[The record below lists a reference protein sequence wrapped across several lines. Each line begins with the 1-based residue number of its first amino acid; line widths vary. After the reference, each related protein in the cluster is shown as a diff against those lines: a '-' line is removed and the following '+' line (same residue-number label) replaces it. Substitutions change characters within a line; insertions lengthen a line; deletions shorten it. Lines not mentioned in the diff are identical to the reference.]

1 MNNKMPLQIQILT
14 NLDCNL
20 RCTYCYENK
29 TRGTNDIDPMI
40 RFISAR
46 YLQAHN
52 DFIDVH
58 GAHTVFNRDVVIDFI
73 GGETLMHPKQLD
85 HLCRYAHTFHN
96 RIGNK
101 GSLTFSISTNG
112 TLIESQD
119 VQDFLLKWKNHIS
132 LGFSIDGTKEIHD
145 DCRIDTQGKG
155 SYDRAVAGYNWAK
168 EHLCPYRIGVKAT
181 YCHKT
186 IDRYAEGVI
195 NLIKLGFTNIA
206 ANVIFEETWTKEES
220 IGILTQF
227 NAVTDYLFDNNLEEK
242 VHLFQ
247 INHEDLDMR
256 HYKAE
261 SGGKYQNHCGTC
273 THMMCLGFD
282 NKLYGCNRFCTMT
295 KPIPIGEL
303 KDGKIKITN
312 QSFIDEVSKQYE
324 LWAQE
329 CKECPYGTQ
338 CPSCSAIPYET
349 ESVQEYINSKTQ
361 CGFTHAIVAARLYF
375 KYRLLAK
382 ENNQNDN

>member
-29 TRGTNDIDPMI
+29 DRGANNFESMAD
-40 RFISAR
+40 FIKAR
-46 YLQAHN
+46 YKEAFF
-52 DFIDVH
+52 DPIVDDKEI
-58 GAHTVFNRDVVIDFI
+58 NRDIVIDFI
-73 GGETLMHPKQLD
+73 GGETLLYPKLLD
-85 HLCRYAHTFHN
+85 RLCAFTHRLHYINH
-96 RIGNK
+96 RNK

-112 TLIESQD
+112 TLIAERKD
-119 VQDFLLKWKNHIS
+119 IQDFLHKWKNHIS

-168 EHLCPYRIGVKAT
+168 EHICPHRIGVKAT

-206 ANVIFEETWTKEES
+206 ANVIFEETWTKEEAPK
-220 IGILTQF
+220 IAEQL
-227 NAVTDYLFDNNLEEK
+227 NAVTDYLFDNGLEEK

-261 SGGKYQNHCGTC
+261 SGRKDQNHCGTC
-273 THMMCLGFD
+273 THMLCLGFD

-303 KDGKIKITN
+303 TDSTIKITN
-312 QSFIDEVSKQYE
+312 QQFIEEVSKQYE
-324 LWAQE
+324 LWPQE
-329 CKECPYGTQ
+329 CKECPYETQ
-338 CPSCSAIPYET
+338 CASCSAIPYET
-349 ESVQEYINSKTQ
+349 DNVREYINAKTQ
-361 CGFTHAIVAARLYF
+361 CGFTHAVVAARLYF
-375 KYRLLAK
+375 KYRLLSK
-382 ENNQNDN
+382 GE

>member
-29 TRGTNDIDPMI
+29 NRGANDCKSMMD
-40 RFISAR
+40 FIYAR
-46 YLQAHN
+46 YYENFFDLLTN
-52 DFIDVH
+52 GDEI
-58 GAHTVFNRDVVIDFI
+58 NRDVVIDFI
-73 GGETLMHPKQLD
+73 GGETLMYPETLEK
-85 HLCRYAHTFHN
+85 LCKYAYYCHASLFA
-96 RIGNK
+96 NK

-112 TLIESQD
+112 TLIERQD

-132 LGFSIDGTKEIHD
+132 LGFSIDGTKEIHN

-168 EHLCPYRIGVKAT
+168 NNLCPHRIGVKAT

-206 ANVIFEETWTKEES
+206 ANVIFEETWTKEEAPK
-220 IGILTQF
+220 IAEQF
-227 NAVTDYLFDNNLEEK
+227 NAVTDYIFDNNLEEK

-261 SGGKYQNHCGTC
+261 TCPKDQNHCGTC

-295 KPIPIGEL
+295 NPIPIGEL

-312 QSFIDEVSKQYE
+312 RSFIDEVSKKYE
-324 LWAQE
+324 LWPQE
-329 CKECPYGTQ
+329 CKECPYETQ
-338 CPSCSAIPYET
+338 CASCSAIPYET
-349 ESVQEYINSKTQ
+349 DNVREYINSKTQ

-375 KYRLLAK
+375 KYRLLTK
-382 ENNQNDN
+382 EKKDNALQ

>member
-29 TRGTNDIDPMI
+29 DRGANRYESMQD
-40 RFISAR
+40 FITAR
-46 YLQAHN
+46 YREHKPQ
-52 DFIDVH
+52 DTD
-58 GAHTVFNRDVVIDFI
+58 RDVVIDFI
-73 GGETLMHPKQLD
+73 GGETLMYPLMLD
-85 HLCRYAHTFHN
+85 RLCTFTHYLHYT
-96 RIGNK
+96 ILGNK
-101 GSLTFSISTNG
+101 GNLTFNISTNG
-112 TLIESQD
+112 TLIERQA
-119 VQDFLLKWKNHIS
+119 VRRFLLKWANHLS

-155 SYDRAVAGYNWAK
+155 SYDRAVAGYEWAK
-168 EHLCPYRIGVKAT
+168 KNLCSHRIGVKAT

-206 ANVIFEETWTKEES
+206 ANVIFEETWTKEEAPK
-220 IGILTQF
+220 IAEQL
-227 NAVTDYLFDNNLEEK
+227 NAVTDYLFENGLEEK

-247 INHEDLDMR
+247 INHEELDMR

-261 SGGKYQNHCGTC
+261 SGSKDQNHCGTC

-282 NKLYGCNRFCTMT
+282 NKLYGCNRFCTM
-295 KPIPIGEL
+295 KNPIPIGDL
-303 KDGKIKITN
+303 TDRNIKINN
-312 QSFIDEVSKQYE
+312 QQFIKEVSEQYL
-324 LWAQE
+324 LWPQD
-329 CKECPYGTQ
+329 CKECPYETQ
-338 CPSCSAIPYET
+338 CASCSAIPYET
-349 ESVQEYINSKTQ
+349 ENVREYINSKSQ
-361 CGFTHAIVAARLYF
+361 CGFTHAVIAARLYF

-382 ENNQNDN
+382 ENN

>member
-29 TRGTNDIDPMI
+29 TRGANNCKSMMD
-40 RFISAR
+40 FIYAR
-46 YLQAHN
+46 YNENFFDLLTN
-52 DFIDVH
+52 GDEI
-58 GAHTVFNRDVVIDFI
+58 NRDVAIDFI
-73 GGETLMHPKQLD
+73 GGETLMYPHTLEK
-85 HLCRYAHTFHN
+85 LCKYAYYCHALLFA
-96 RIGNK
+96 NK

-112 TLIESQD
+112 TLIERQD

-168 EHLCPYRIGVKAT
+168 EHICPYRIGVKAT

-261 SGGKYQNHCGTC
+261 SGGKDRNHCGTC

-312 QSFIDEVSKQYE
+312 QSFIDEVSEQYE

>member
-29 TRGTNDIDPMI
+29 TRGANDIDPMM
-40 RFISAR
+40 
-46 YLQAHN
+46 
-52 DFIDVH
+52 DFIYTRYNENFFDLLTN
-58 GAHTVFNRDVVIDFI
+58 GDEINRDVVIDFI
-73 GGETLMHPKQLD
+73 GGETLMYPHTLEK
-85 HLCRYAHTFHN
+85 LCKYAYYCHN
-96 RIGNK
+96 RISNK

-112 TLIESQD
+112 TLIERQD
-119 VQDFLLKWKNHIS
+119 VRDFLLKWKKHIS

-220 IGILTQF
+220 PAIASQL

-261 SGGKYQNHCGTC
+261 SGGKDINHCGTC

-282 NKLYGCNRFCTMT
+282 NKLYGCNRFCTM
-295 KPIPIGEL
+295 KNPIPIGDL
-303 KDGKIKITN
+303 TDSKIAITN
-312 QSFIDEVSKQYE
+312 QQFIKDVSEQYK
-324 LWAQE
+324 LWPQE
-329 CKECPYGTQ
+329 CKECPYETQ
-338 CPSCSAIPYET
+338 CASCSAIPYET
-349 ESVQEYINSKTQ
+349 DNVREYINAKTQ
-361 CGFTHAIVAARLYF
+361 CGFTHAVVAARLYF
-375 KYRLLAK
+375 KYRLLSK
-382 ENNQNDN
+382 GE

>member
-1 MNNKMPLQIQILT
+1 MSNKMPLQIQILT

-29 TRGTNDIDPMI
+29 DRGANNCESMMD
-40 RFISAR
+40 FIYAR
-46 YLQAHN
+46 YNENFFDLLTN
-52 DFIDVH
+52 GDEI
-58 GAHTVFNRDVVIDFI
+58 NRDVVIDFI
-73 GGETLMHPKQLD
+73 GGETLMYPHTLEK
-85 HLCRYAHTFHN
+85 LCKYAYYCHAA
-96 RIGNK
+96 NK

-112 TLIESQD
+112 TLIERQD
-119 VQDFLLKWKNHIS
+119 VRDFLLKWKKHIS

-220 IGILTQF
+220 IEILTQF

-242 VHLFQ
+242 VHIFQ

-261 SGGKYQNHCGTC
+261 SGGKDINHCGTC

-349 ESVQEYINSKTQ
+349 GDVQEYINRKSQ